1 LNHQKCNSSI
11 IWDRLKL
18 GDVNVLGE
26 IYDLVIDDLFTYGS
40 QFTNDKHYVMDC
52 IHDVFL
58 DLYKYRKKLASTDN
72 VKFYLYRS
80 LKNKILKKRKEKVL
94 HTPLTTL
101 NENGA
106 FESYTESF
114 EESIISKEVSDQR
127 TSKLSRAITFLSK
140 KQQQGLFLRYTED
153 RDYIEI
159 ASILDISVESSRTLI
174 YRAIKSLR
182 NPLAIFILFFEC
194 VFH

>member
-1 LNHQKCNSSI
+1 MNHQKCNSSI

-26 IYDLVIDDLFTYGS
+26 IYDLVIDDLITYGS
-40 QFTNDKHYVMDC
+40 QFTNDKYYVMDC

-106 FESYTESF
+106 FENYTESF

-140 KQQQGLFLRYTED
+140 KQRQGLFLRYTED

>member
-26 IYDLVIDDLFTYGS
+26 IYDLVIDDLITYGS
-40 QFTNDKHYVMDC
+40 QFTNDKYYVMDC

-94 HTPLTTL
+94 DTPLTTL

-106 FESYTESF
+106 FENYTESF

-140 KQQQGLFLRYTED
+140 KQRQGLFLRYTED